1 MNQPAGRVG
10 GRPHVALL
18 LATYNGA
25 AHLDDFLASL
35 AAQTCRPDRIV
46 LRDDGSTDGSAERVQ
61 AWGRA
66 QGMPV
71 QVLETGA
78 RLGPARS
85 FLRLLAE
92 AGEADLYC
100 FADQDDAWLPA
111 KLERAVHRIGPA
123 DGQDNAPVLYASTL
137 TVTDARLTPLS
148 TTPVPH
154 RLGLGSALFENVLT
168 GCTMVFNRSLAERL
182 RRHLPGDPLMH
193 DWWAYL
199 VAAAVGRIAFDPQ
212 PSVLYRQHAHNT
224 IGAGSRGLALLG
236 TRLRRFVLVPDH
248 RRARQAQDL
257 LDGQADLMDP
267 AWVERI
273 RGLLAARPHAGA
285 RLAQALRFP
294 VARQTARD
302 DWATRAAIALG
313 RY

>member
-1 MNQPAGRVG
+1 MTRPAGRRG

-46 LRDDGSTDGSAERVQ
+46 LRDDGSTDDSAERVLIW
-61 AWGRA
+61 ARE

-71 QVLETGA
+71 QVLAAGE
-78 RLGPARS
+78 RLGPARA

-92 AGEADLYC
+92 AGEADLYG
-100 FADQDDAWLPA
+100 FADQDDVWLPA
-111 KLERAVHRIGPA
+111 KIERAVHRLGPA
-123 DGQDNAPVLYASTL
+123 AWHDNVPVLYASTL
-137 TVTDARLTPLS
+137 TVADARLTPLS
-148 TTPVPH
+148 TTPVPRH
-154 RLGLGSALFENVLT
+154 LGLGSALFENVLT
-168 GCTMVFNRSLAERL
+168 GCTMVFNRALAERL
-182 RRHLPGDPLMH
+182 RRHPPADPLMH

-199 VAAAVGRIAFDPQ
+199 VAAAVGRIEFDPQ
-212 PSVLYRQHAHNT
+212 PTVLYRQHAHNT
-224 IGAGSRGLALLG
+224 IGAGPRGLALLG
-236 TRLRRFVLVPDH
+236 ARLRRFVLTPDR
-248 RRARQAQDL
+248 RRASQAQDL

-267 AWVERI
+267 AWAERI
-273 RGLLAARPHAGA
+273 RGLLAARPHAWA

-294 VARQTARD
+294 VARQTVRD
-302 DWATRAAIALG
+302 DWATRAAIASG